1 MRSNKSI
8 TLTVTGNLCNR
19 RLIREDDESKLVDP
33 RIENEEKVF
42 VSGKIEA

>member
-8 TLTVTGNLCNR
+8 TLTVTENLCKR
-19 RLIREDDESKLVDP
+19 RLIGEDDESKLVDP
-33 RIENEEKVF
+33 RIGNEEKVF